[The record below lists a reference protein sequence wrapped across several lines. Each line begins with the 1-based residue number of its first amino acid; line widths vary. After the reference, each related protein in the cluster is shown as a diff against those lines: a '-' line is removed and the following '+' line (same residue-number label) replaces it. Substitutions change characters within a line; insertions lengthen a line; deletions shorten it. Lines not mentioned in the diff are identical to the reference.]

1 MYVLVEVFSE
11 IYRKTARTSQQLGCR
26 LVPVPSVVLDVYV
39 SIIYLRWEPVVFV
52 CAQVIASFRNNIGGG
67 LQ

>member
-11 IYRKTARTSQQLGCR
+11 ISRKPQAQVDGRGL
-26 LVPVPSVVLDVYV
+26 VPSVVLDVYV
-39 SIIYLRWEPVVFV
+39 YYLRWEPVVFV
-52 CAQVIASFRNNIGGG
+52 RAQVIASFRNNIGGG

>member
-11 IYRKTARTSQQLGCR
+11 IYRETVSTSQRLGCR
-26 LVPVPSVVLDVYV
+26 LVPVPSVVLRRLCLY
-39 SIIYLRWEPVVFV
+39 YLGWEPVVFV
-52 CAQVIASFRNNIGGG
+52 RAQVIASFRNNIGGG

>member
-26 LVPVPSVVLDVYV
+26 LVPVPSVVLRHLCLY
-39 SIIYLRWEPVVFV
+39 YLGWEPVVFV
-52 CAQVIASFRNNIGGG
+52 RAQVIASFRNNIGGG

>member
-11 IYRKTARTSQQLGCR
+11 IYRKTARMSRRLGCR
-26 LVPVPSVVLDVYV
+26 LVPVPSVVLRRLCLY
-39 SIIYLRWEPVVFV
+39 YLGWEPVVFV
-52 CAQVIASFRNNIGGG
+52 CAQVTASFQNDIGGG